1 MYSEKPLTYQLGQ
14 TMKLVRLKL
23 LEKFKDNNVD
33 LTMEHF
39 TMLHYINQNGSLT
52 QQDMADHFLRDKSII
67 LRQVNSLLDHDYVKR
82 MKDEDDKRKKNLI
95 LTDKGLKIL
104 QFSKELAHEVSD
116 ELLQGVSEEELTH
129 FEAVIAK
136 IQLNTGYKKC
146 LSCC

>member
-23 LEKFKDNNVD
+23 LEKFKKNNVD

-52 QQDMADHFLRDKSII
+52 QQDMANHFLRDKSII
-67 LRQVNSLLDHDYVKR
+67 LRQVNTLLDHGYVIR
-82 MKDEDDKRKKNLI
+82 MKDKDDKRKKNLI
-95 LTDKGLKIL
+95 LTEKGQKLL
-104 QFSKELAHEVSD
+104 QFSKELAHEVSN
-116 ELLQGVSEEELTH
+116 ELLQGVSKEELTH